1 MSRAWLEAAISVPA
15 GIAVRQPTMVPAR
28 RVREELAPGGRV
40 ALSGDG
46 APPAYT
52 EAEILQALRRSDSA
66 LGRCW
71 LRSGGGDGG
80 AARKVRL
87 HLEVS
92 ASGAVRRARA
102 EPEDGA
108 LLASELPACI
118 TEIGRRLPLP
128 ARGRP
133 AELSLLLLF

>member
-15 GIAVRQPTMVPAR
+15 GIAVRQPTVVSAR

-40 ALSGDG
+40 ALSRDG
-46 APPAYT
+46 AQPAYT

-71 LRSGGGDGG
+71 LRAGDGG
-80 AARKVRL
+80 VARKVRL

-92 ASGAVRRARA
+92 ASGGVRRARA

-108 LLASELPACI
+108 LFADELPACI